1 MNLNLYNDSFS
12 ETLPLVIIMSA
23 AISGLLLTIVV
34 IVIVVTCRNVV
45 KKQSDISSWPKTPN
59 QEYGYSESS
68 SEDQSQSNVTSSLT
82 VEDADESLDSLP
94 VNYSAFIKSEN
105 IPEFKE
111 SFYTPQQQPDIVTS
125 KNSVFV
131 RDNYR
136 KSNNYVVFNHYSSE
150 QDLLECN
157 NYSNPYVQSASPMGN
172 GSVRT
177 VSPFYSNIPSRS
189 DPRYASGR
197 DNAVIR
203 YLEGEVSADELDA
216 IKLGTHV

>member
-1 MNLNLYNDSFS
+1 
-12 ETLPLVIIMSA
+12 MSA

-34 IVIVVTCRNVV
+34 IVIVVTCRNVA
-45 KKQSDISSWPKTPN
+45 KKQSDISNWPKAPN
-59 QEYGYSESS
+59 QVYRYSESS

-82 VEDADESLDSLP
+82 VEDVDESLDSLP

-105 IPEFKE
+105 LPEFKDT
-111 SFYTPQQQPDIVTS
+111 FHQPPPDIVTS
-125 KNSVFV
+125 QNTVFV
-131 RDNYR
+131 RDNFR

-157 NYSNPYVQSASPMGN
+157 NYSNPYVQSTSPIAN
-172 GSVRT
+172 SSVSSCSRNI
-177 VSPFYSNIPSRS
+177 SPFYSNIPSRN
-189 DPRYASGR
+189 DPRYTSGR
-197 DNAVIR
+197 DNAVIK

>member
-1 MNLNLYNDSFS
+1 
-12 ETLPLVIIMSA
+12 MSA

-34 IVIVVTCRNVV
+34 IVIAVTCRNVV
-45 KKQSDISSWPKTPN
+45 KKQSDISRWPKTPN

-68 SEDQSQSNVTSSLT
+68 SEDQSQSNITSSLT

-105 IPEFKE
+105 IPEFKDT
-111 SFYTPQQQPDIVTS
+111 FYSPQQQPDIVTS

-131 RDNYR
+131 RDNCR

-172 GSVRT
+172 SSVRT